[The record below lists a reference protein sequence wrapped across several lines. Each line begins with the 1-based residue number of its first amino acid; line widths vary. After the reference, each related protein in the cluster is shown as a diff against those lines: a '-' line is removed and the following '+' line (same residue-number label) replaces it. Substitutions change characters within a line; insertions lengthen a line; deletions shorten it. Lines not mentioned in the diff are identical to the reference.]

1 MKKVGSRGFSLIEL
15 LAVVVILGV
24 LSGVGIGAYSRIVT
38 KSKLEAYLDVVKL
51 QAKEASKLV
60 NAGDYYADDDNTVYY
75 FDYKI
80 FDDDKSMQSPFGKW
94 INAYVAVVFDGDKYY
109 YYWTG
114 VDDAGWRIDLKKQ
127 VNKLTIKDIYH
138 SSSKNIRPGNSI
150 GGRDQTVI
158 YEDGK
163 DEKVDEVSNDVT
175 SVEAKKC
182 FKFKKINGGSEYSI
196 TDYDASC
203 GSIVNIPSSIDGKI
217 VSIID
222 ENAFRNKGITD
233 VSLYN
238 GIKEIKNGAFQNN
251 KITNL
256 RLTKSIHT
264 IGDFAFQSNQLK
276 TVVFPE
282 GLKYINQ
289 WAFSYN
295 KLVDI
300 SFSKSLVSIGY
311 YAFYGNLLSSIDL
324 NSSPTVGGAAFSNN
338 RMSSSE
344 ALIYKYDSRLGKT
357 DYSTI
362 IGYGGEDKN
371 VVIPEEVNGV
381 KVTTIAANAFASCGL
396 TSIVIP
402 DSVTSIGGAAFYS
415 NSLTEIKL
423 PKNLKYIGGDSF
435 RGNRLRKIDIPKSV
449 TTISPSAFVDN
460 ACPKGEDIIYARR
473 DDGSIDYSTIVSGCS
488 GSKSN
493 RSLVIPAS
501 KNGVKLKLIKS
512 YAFSCSGYTSITLP
526 NLSETDGLTIETNA
540 FSHNSIPL
548 SSDSRWVYRIQN
560 GKYNYSVLDSYA
572 GVKPGGTLSI
582 PEKSHD
588 VNLTHIY
595 ATFQWQ
601 SYSTIVIPKY
611 VTTIG
616 NGVLGKS
623 NNNNVN
629 FTKVINKTGRSF
641 DWYNITYSNHTNT
654 GNFTTGVVSHQ
665 SGNITIADK

>member
-24 LSGVGIGAYSRIVT
+24 LSAVGIGAYSRIVT

-109 YYWTG
+109 YYWIG

-264 IGDFAFQSNQLK
+264 I
-276 TVVFPE
+276 E
-282 GLKYINQ
+282 
-289 WAFSYN
+289 
-295 KLVDI
+295 
-300 SFSKSLVSIGY
+300 IGR
-311 YAFYGNLLSSIDL
+311 AH
-324 NSSPTVGGAAFSNN
+324 V
-338 RMSSSE
+338 
-344 ALIYKYDSRLGKT
+344 
-357 DYSTI
+357 
-362 IGYGGEDKN
+362 
-371 VVIPEEVNGV
+371 
-381 KVTTIAANAFASCGL
+381 
-396 TSIVIP
+396 
-402 DSVTSIGGAAFYS
+402 
-415 NSLTEIKL
+415 
-423 PKNLKYIGGDSF
+423 
-435 RGNRLRKIDIPKSV
+435 
-449 TTISPSAFVDN
+449 
-460 ACPKGEDIIYARR
+460 
-473 DDGSIDYSTIVSGCS
+473 
-488 GSKSN
+488 
-493 RSLVIPAS
+493 
-501 KNGVKLKLIKS
+501 
-512 YAFSCSGYTSITLP
+512 
-526 NLSETDGLTIETNA
+526 
-540 FSHNSIPL
+540 
-548 SSDSRWVYRIQN
+548 
-560 GKYNYSVLDSYA
+560 
-572 GVKPGGTLSI
+572 
-582 PEKSHD
+582 
-588 VNLTHIY
+588 
-595 ATFQWQ
+595 
-601 SYSTIVIPKY
+601 
-611 VTTIG
+611 
-616 NGVLGKS
+616 
-623 NNNNVN
+623 
-629 FTKVINKTGRSF
+629 
-641 DWYNITYSNHTNT
+641 
-654 GNFTTGVVSHQ
+654 
-665 SGNITIADK
+665 